1 MIYSVRYTRQFEKEF
16 SKFDRYTQRLLSSW
30 IKKNLSDTS
39 NPRLHGKALSGNLK
53 GLWRYRI
60 GDYRL
65 ICEINDDELVI
76 LAVSV
81 GHRREINQQLFYW
94 GRNAWNF
101 LHVRQYGSLQQLTV
115 RKISEKI

>member
-1 MIYSVRYTRQFEKEF
+1 MIAVKKVSLLRNFGKSLTYDLFRPVYQTIEKEF

-81 GHRREINQQLFYW
+81 GHRREINQQ
-94 GRNAWNF
+94 
-101 LHVRQYGSLQQLTV
+101 
-115 RKISEKI
+115 